1 MGRWSCS
8 RGHAEFGGGTV
19 PKFRVPNPGYNPP
32 LAPQPV
38 ESFLSKFS
46 TAVHSRFHTI
56 VHSRPRAVPNLS
68 FAEREALRHLKH
80 APEMIIKPADKNLG
94 LVVMRLSDYRDAVRV
109 HVCDCNVYEE
119 VADIEKAKEKA
130 CRELL
135 TIANRYEALLGK
147 AAYDFVLLGL
157 GMQEVPHL
165 YILPKLHKMKQMQ
178 APIIGR
184 PIAACHSWI
193 STNLSIYVSDLLQGA
208 LARYDTI
215 LQDRTHLISLLEH
228 TEVTADTYLLTFDV
242 ESLYPCIDQVDCVLA
257 CAEAVQGSSM
267 QRSMVGD
274 FVQYILQN
282 NIVQVEG
289 KYYRQKSGGAMGTN
303 FLPQAAQLYLAI
315 KWEQPLKAKLGAA
328 FPSVFKRF
336 IDDGFVIFTGSLQA
350 LHAFVAVLN
359 DQLPNINITHKF
371 SQFQVDFMDLVVY
384 KSGPTV
390 AGTRAL
396 KVRTHQKA
404 LNKYLYIPHSSFH
417 HPGMFRSFINAELIR
432 YVVTNSDKVWYECM
446 VSKFTHRLQQRGYPL
461 HMISAAVAKVSYAD
475 RPKYLQQSAR
485 HNNSGSVCAFV
496 IPYVD
501 GTADMRLQQLLHE
514 LYMEHPELQAYI
526 PEKPLVSFKKS
537 RNLGSRLVR
546 AGA

>member
-1 MGRWSCS
+1 
-8 RGHAEFGGGTV
+8 
-19 PKFRVPNPGYNPP
+19 
-32 LAPQPV
+32 
-38 ESFLSKFS
+38 
-46 TAVHSRFHTI
+46 
-56 VHSRPRAVPNLS
+56 
-68 FAEREALRHLKH
+68 
-80 APEMIIKPADKNLG
+80 
-94 LVVMRLSDYRDAVRV
+94 
-109 HVCDCNVYEE
+109 
-119 VADIEKAKEKA
+119 
-130 CRELL
+130 
-135 TIANRYEALLGK
+135 
-147 AAYDFVLLGL
+147 
-157 GMQEVPHL
+157 
-165 YILPKLHKMKQMQ
+165 
-178 APIIGR
+178 
-184 PIAACHSWI
+184 
-193 STNLSIYVSDLLQGA
+193 
-208 LARYDTI
+208 
-215 LQDRTHLISLLEH
+215 
-228 TEVTADTYLLTFDV
+228 
-242 ESLYPCIDQVDCVLA
+242 
-257 CAEAVQGSSM
+257 
-267 QRSMVGD
+267 
-274 FVQYILQN
+274 
-282 NIVQVEG
+282 
-289 KYYRQKSGGAMGTN
+289 
-303 FLPQAAQLYLAI
+303 
-315 KWEQPLKAKLGAA
+315 
-328 FPSVFKRF
+328 
-336 IDDGFVIFTGSLQA
+336 VIFTGSLQA

-396 KVRTHQKA
+396 KAHQKA

-432 YVVTNSDKVWYECM
+432 YIVTNSDKVWYECM